1 MGSLLPPEGLSPA
14 FAQVYF
20 VETDPG
26 SSNGV
31 RVQQANQSLDV
42 DTVAMLDHILSQ
54 VNPYARLLHH
64 ARPILDQLTS
74 STDDVAIKLLQPGR
88 DTGAD
93 PRTYNRPSVSEIAAL
108 IVTPSGSDFDVAPR
122 DIVVRYRSGDIRRV
136 SHLHAA
142 FLPLRFPVLIP
153 YGHFGWHDAIPLGQ
167 SPRELFS
174 ADPVVAAAALEDPNV
189 VRGRGRG
196 GSVHVTLDQ
205 FHAYHLHERQHFSTL
220 FFSNTLFQEWLV
232 DAWVVVEQNRIS
244 FLNFNQDLLRREIYS
259 GLQDAL
265 ISGADLHGIG
275 TRTILPSSFTNGPR
289 FWQARYHDAM
299 YLVRVYGKP
308 DLFVTM
314 TCNPKWPE
322 ITRQLNVGQV
332 PSDRPDLVTR
342 VFNLKLRWLLHM
354 LLKLHVLGVVVAYV
368 HSVEFQKRGLPH
380 AHILLILAAS
390 NKLKTRDDIDT
401 VVSAELPDPA
411 LDPELFEVVS
421 STMIHG
427 PCTPEQACMND
438 PRYPGRCSRGYP
450 MPLREVT
457 CMDSDGYPD
466 YRRRDQGI
474 VVERRGR
481 GNSVWNADNTWVVPY
496 NPFLSKTFACHLNV
510 EVCSSMAAVKYL
522 YKYVFKGP
530 DHISMQA
537 GSVSDSEIDN
547 YLNARYVSPCEAMY
561 RMLTLPLHGIS
572 PSVRTLDIHLPNQQS
587 VTFTPDD
594 RRSARKS
601 LVESNDHSKLLA
613 FFDLCKRLPEETAS
627 LTYANVPDRFVW
639 NAKFHMWAPR
649 QRGMGQV
656 GRIYY
661 VPHTAQEKYYLRRL
675 LHEVNC
681 PKSFDDL
688 YKFEGRTYT
697 TFREACSARGL
708 LSDDAEWHRCL
719 NEAALFQTGAALR
732 HLFCLI
738 IFHNDVEDIPSLY
751 DGHKSD
757 LADDCAF
764 QLRRRGVQD
773 PVQERVLSFSR
784 HLLNVELSQVANERT
799 LADFG
804 IPPPD
809 DAFGADTS
817 AIPSPVAREQQWN
830 AEEQSALSVQRYEQ
844 MNEDQR
850 SVFSVVTAAVNLN
863 EPALFFLQ
871 GSGGCGKT
879 FVMNAIMAHV
889 RGRNQIAIAVASS
902 GIASLMLEGGRTAHF
917 RFKLPLSMDNASSC
931 SIKAQSEYAHLFRRT
946 ALIVWDEA
954 PMQSRYAF
962 EAVDRM
968 LQDVRKDN
976 RPFGGCTVLFSGDWK
991 QTLPVQRKASEAQII
1006 SICLHK
1012 SYLWTPTTQLQLNI
1026 NVRLLQ
1032 STATDQAAQQ
1042 AYADWILSVGTGQ
1055 ISTDDGRLEVLPHLR
1070 MYAENIEPLCDFVY
1084 NDFRTSNETRAQYF
1098 RRRAILH
1105 SRNADVDT
1113 TNAYVLESLPGQPY
1127 HFYAADRALDIG
1139 GEQDHAFTPEYLAS
1153 LKPSGMPPF
1162 KLSLKLEAVVM
1173 LIRNLDPSIGLCN
1186 GTRLIITGLL
1196 RNIIRATIISGSTN
1210 HVGRMVMI
1218 PRITHKTI
1226 EGMFPFTLE
1235 RRQFP
1240 LRFCFAITINK
1251 SQGQSLGR
1259 IGIDVRTPCFSH
1271 GQLYV
1276 ALSRATDAS
1285 QVRVL
1290 LPQTNTHTD
1299 NVVCSAAF
1307 PLAT

>member
-1 MGSLLPPEGLSPA
+1 
-14 FAQVYF
+14 
-20 VETDPG
+20 
-26 SSNGV
+26 
-31 RVQQANQSLDV
+31 
-42 DTVAMLDHILSQ
+42 MLDHILSQ

-547 YLNARYVSPCEAMY
+547 YLNARYVSPCE
-561 RMLTLPLHGIS
+561 
-572 PSVRTLDIHLPNQQS
+572 
-587 VTFTPDD
+587 
-594 RRSARKS
+594 
-601 LVESNDHSKLLA
+601 
-613 FFDLCKRLPEETAS
+613 
-627 LTYANVPDRFVW
+627 
-639 NAKFHMWAPR
+639 
-649 QRGMGQV
+649 
-656 GRIYY
+656 
-661 VPHTAQEKYYLRRL
+661 
-675 LHEVNC
+675 
-681 PKSFDDL
+681 
-688 YKFEGRTYT
+688 
-697 TFREACSARGL
+697 
-708 LSDDAEWHRCL
+708 
-719 NEAALFQTGAALR
+719 
-732 HLFCLI
+732 
-738 IFHNDVEDIPSLY
+738 
-751 DGHKSD
+751 
-757 LADDCAF
+757 
-764 QLRRRGVQD
+764 
-773 PVQERVLSFSR
+773 
-784 HLLNVELSQVANERT
+784 
-799 LADFG
+799 
-804 IPPPD
+804 
-809 DAFGADTS
+809 
-817 AIPSPVAREQQWN
+817 VAREQQWN

-1240 LRFCFAITINK
+1240 LRLCFAITINK